1 MNPNESNH
9 SFILVINLSLS
20 GSLLGLE
27 PIPGTQGVKW
37 EYTLDGWP
45 VHRRVLCTY
54 MLSLGAN
61 LSTFWRNPCK
71 HEEKIHNSKETVT
84 QAWDHT

>member
-20 GSLLGLE
+20 GSLGLE

-37 EYTLDGWP
+37 EYTLDGRP

-61 LSTFWRNPCK
+61 LSTFWRCK
-71 HEEKIHNSKETVT
+71 AK
-84 QAWDHT
+84 